1 MFKNAAIVLLVILGM
16 GIYAEGKKD
25 IGESPETM
33 NPPVMRV
40 SALIGPSGLGMA
52 KLFTDKPYISN
63 DTLVS
68 FEAAPAVD
76 FLLPKLING
85 DIDIGILPPNVAVKL
100 HNANPQSIVAAA
112 VVGNA
117 MLSLV
122 GRDTSV
128 TNISQL
134 AGKTVHVAG
143 QGSTPEF
150 VLRTLIKNAGTIFPE
165 IILDFSIPNTELAA
179 ALVSGKIEW
188 AFLPEPFATVA
199 VMNGATGERPIQR
212 ILIARDM
219 WKTARL
225 GDDFPMTLCVVRA
238 EYARRY
244 PEAVQKFLDSYRNAI
259 IWTIDNPASAA
270 KLIEEHN
277 LGLKAPI
284 AEKAIPA
291 INFDFQDAISARA
304 EIESLIKVFL
314 EYAPQSVG
322 GRLPSES
329 FYLKPYIA
337 K

>member
-1 MFKNAAIVLLVILGM
+1 MFKKATIVILAIL
-16 GIYAEGKKD
+16 GISLYAEGKKD
-25 IGESPETM
+25 IEVTPETM

-100 HNANPQSIVAAA
+100 HNANPKSIVAAA

-122 GRDTSV
+122 GRDTYV

-150 VLRTLIKNAGTIFPE
+150 VLRTLIKSAGIIDPE
-165 IILDFSIPNTELAA
+165 ITLDFSIPNTELAA

-212 ILIARDM
+212 ILVARDI
-219 WKTARL
+219 WKAARL

-238 EYARRY
+238 DYAHRY
-244 PEAVQKFLDSYRNAI
+244 PEAVQKFLDAYRDSI
-259 IWTIDNPASAA
+259 TWTIEHPASAA
-270 KLIEEHN
+270 KLIEQHN

-291 INFDFQDAISARA
+291 INFDFVDAIAARP
-304 EIESLIKVFL
+304 EIEALIDVFL

-329 FYLKPYIA
+329 FYLKPYTG